1 MPKVKKTRISSTARG
16 YFHDLDPYT
25 LHPTKQSATKARSA
39 LAKLPGAKSRAP
51 RVSTFYTILQDK
63 RKNSPTKFGNVPQGP
78 HTFPHH
84 GLHTGIVEAR
94 DQGKLGDFG
103 TVIPSPVQY
112 GQRVD
117 QEIPV
122 GHPKRARAELAKG
135 IFKKRHTRFQRLH
148 VKAARS
154 VFEEIAFAH
163 VANKLLQM
171 DPYGS
176 YAYKGKG
183 AGKKA
188 LGGKGESS
196 LLPLAQQIDLPKNA
210 GFTNLSGVTTRSKTI
225 LATLKKL
232 GVV

>member
-1 MPKVKKTRISSTARG
+1 MPKMKKTRISSTARG
-16 YFHDLDPYT
+16 YFHDLDPYM
-25 LHPTKQSATKARSA
+25 LHSTKQAAIKDRSVLAT
-39 LAKLPGAKSRAP
+39 LPGAKSRAP

-63 RKNSPTKFGNVPQGP
+63 RKNHPTKFGNVPQGP

-94 DQGKLGDFG
+94 DQGKLHFFDA
-103 TVIPSPVQY
+103 VIPSPVVF
-112 GQRVD
+112 GKRVD
-117 QEIPV
+117 QEVPF

-135 IFKKRHTRFQRLH
+135 IFKKRHQRFKKLKGIVARTRFDD
-148 VKAARS
+148 
-154 VFEEIAFAH
+154 IAFAH
-163 VANKLLQM
+163 VTNKLLQM

-196 LLPLAQQIDLPKNA
+196 LLPLAKQVDLPKNA
-210 GFTNLSGVTTRSKTI
+210 GFTDVTGVTTRSKTI
-225 LATLKKL
+225 LATLKKF
-232 GVV
+232 GVQ

>member
-25 LHPTKQSATKARSA
+25 LHPTKQAATQNRSA
-39 LAKLPGAKSRAP
+39 LVKLPGAKSRAP

-94 DQGKLGDFG
+94 DQGKLHYFDA
-103 TVIPSPVQY
+103 VIPSPVVY

-122 GHPKRARAELAKG
+122 GHPKRARAEQAKG
-135 IFKKRHTRFQRLH
+135 IFKKRHQRFKKLKGI
-148 VKAARS
+148 VARS
-154 VFEEIAFAH
+154 LSDDIAFAH
-163 VANKLLQM
+163 VTNKLVQM

-210 GFTNLSGVTTRSKTI
+210 GFSDLSGVTTRSKTI
-225 LATLKKL
+225 LATLKKF
-232 GVV
+232 GVI